1 VRRRFD
7 RLKAL
12 SGVEGLLR
20 RFGTGAQAECRGG
33 PVSDKLP
40 A

>member
-20 RFGTGAQAECRGG
+20 RLGMDA
-33 PVSDKLP
+33 
-40 A
+40 